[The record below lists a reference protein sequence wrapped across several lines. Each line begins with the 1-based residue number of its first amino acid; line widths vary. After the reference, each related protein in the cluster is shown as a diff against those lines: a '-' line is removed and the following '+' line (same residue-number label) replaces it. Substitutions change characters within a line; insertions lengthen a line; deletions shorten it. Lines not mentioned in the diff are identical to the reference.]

1 MGLQL
6 CLWLSVVGGPED
18 EQYESYRVLQ
28 ADMNEDDIDI
38 DRDYTPDPRYVR
50 GSSGEHFLHWK
61 LNAISIVFCL
71 INTM

>member
-1 MGLQL
+1 MTV
-6 CLWLSVVGGPED
+6 SVVGGPED

-50 GSSGEHFLHWK
+50 GSSGEHFFHRK
-61 LNAISIVFCL
+61 LGIKSKVRRKIL
-71 INTM
+71 S